1 MTERIARWES
11 PRGKHWVELYRHN
24 DGSFGYTGPDC
35 GGNLGRIT
43 LEKAMEIMAQR
54 TAEGAYLFCPGKSAM
69 VQVPV
74 NPRVSTHA

>member
-11 PRGKHWVELYRHN
+11 PRGKHWVELYQHT
-24 DGSFGYTGPDC
+24 DGCFGYTGNQC

-43 LEKAMEIMAQR
+43 LEAAMNYMAER
-54 TAEGAYLFCPGKSAM
+54 TAEGAYFFCSGKTAM

-74 NPRVSTHA
+74 NPQVTLS